1 MTGGW
6 HGTARTSRA
15 MLRPLL
21 LGAVL
26 PSLPVTGCILQAHA
40 VVEAGVADGKT
51 AGLAQALGVV
61 ALVILIPVTVACGLL
76 VTGSWIRAARSVA
89 GPAFA
94 RSGSGSAGSDARPT
108 AQRHA
113 LVAYV
118 VILLCLMAAGA
129 GVPHLIS
136 GSQARIGLEDVTV
149 AGLVLAYAGPGLL
162 TPVAFAATIR
172 AVRSQRP
179 ADGSRAGL
187 VTVTVVAIVYSL
199 VLGFLLYGLT
209 DVLQADGFVLLM
221 ALLASLLTIPLTIFS
236 ISAGLASAVAAN
248 PL

>member
-94 RSGSGSAGSDARPT
+94 GSGSAGPGARPT
-108 AQRHA
+108 ARRQA

-129 GVPHLIS
+129 AVPHLIS
-136 GSQARIGLEDVTV
+136 SSQAPIGLEYVTV

-179 ADGSRAGL
+179 ADASRAGF
-187 VTVTVVAIVYSL
+187 VTVPVVAIVYSL

-209 DVLQADGFVLLM
+209 DALQADGFVLLM